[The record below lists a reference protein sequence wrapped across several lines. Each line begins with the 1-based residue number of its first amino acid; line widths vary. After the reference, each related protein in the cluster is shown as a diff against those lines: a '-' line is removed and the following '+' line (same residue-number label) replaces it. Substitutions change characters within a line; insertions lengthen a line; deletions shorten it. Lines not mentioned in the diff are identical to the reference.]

1 MVLVDD
7 LTKALFFLLLVVLQ
21 GPDSLVSA
29 FLAEEDLHY
38 TGCLVN
44 VQVLQ
49 INLLLLLKLER
60 SRALNVL

>member
-1 MVLVDD
+1 MTSQKL
-7 LTKALFFLLLVVLQ
+7 LIFLPLVVLQ
-21 GPDSLVSA
+21 GPDSLGSA
-29 FLAEEDLHY
+29 LLDEESSHC

-49 INLLLLLKLER
+49 INLLLLLTLER